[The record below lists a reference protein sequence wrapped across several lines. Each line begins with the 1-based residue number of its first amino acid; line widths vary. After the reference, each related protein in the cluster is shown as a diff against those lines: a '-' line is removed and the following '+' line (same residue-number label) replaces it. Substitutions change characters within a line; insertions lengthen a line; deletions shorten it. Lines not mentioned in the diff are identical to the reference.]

1 MQIFTWHDVERK
13 IEESIWPESWNRV
26 DVYNDEIVINICT
39 DLHNL
44 NEDKDILKRL
54 FGKLY
59 DGESIE
65 IEFDQTK
72 MYITYEEGDQ
82 TDRFRKTG
90 SPLFKDIVL
99 KNKIETT
106 VPKLP
111 GAPIVAFHSYK
122 GGVGRTLSLIAL
134 AKGISERYGD
144 KKKLLI
150 MDSDLEAPGLT
161 WIINGSQENAPIS
174 YLDIL
179 SLMHFHNINSEL
191 VEKIA
196 SLVKKSNIII
206 ETEKLETEHFFLPV
220 YREKEQLLDI
230 FSSPEKIIAGQKN
243 KYIIAEFISMIAM
256 ALGADMVLTDLRAGV
271 TEFSAPFLFDMRVQK
286 FFVTSTSMQSIKGTQ
301 MLLKQIHKRMPGS
314 LLESKVLLTMIPQE
328 MEENTIRQIED
339 ELLETMESEISSKGS
354 TLLRGDYLIRVR
366 FDSPFISIGNFY
378 QICTV
383 LKGKKLLEIMEET
396 AENLFEDENESEEDI
411 LPLQEVKHTLQ
422 CLNDIASK
430 EITAEGT
437 ERMNMLSTTSIREIV
452 KDYQDDI
459 PQIVILG
466 AKGSGKTYLYK
477 QMLASKTW
485 RGFEKA
491 VKKENCEESKETLI
505 LPFLSTVNIKY
516 IQGLAEQCVE
526 NVNTVFEE
534 KFTDCQILNKNY
546 NEILSFM
553 EQKHSLNE
561 WMQKWTALIA
571 QMAGSRFS
579 NLAEMDNYLKDK
591 EKKLVFVAD
600 GLEDLFM
607 DAQIQKNEN
616 WKYAFKS
623 LSQNVVNE
631 MRNLKYGN
639 IGIVIFARKDMAAEA
654 IEVNFEQFKN
664 QYSRYELNWTPTEAL
679 RLAVWIAAQA
689 NPRFQE
695 NIDIHKAS
703 RMALEERLELL
714 WGKKLGKRNSK
725 EAFASRWIIAALSDF
740 NGQLQA
746 RDIVRFLKFST
757 MNMPESKSGYLDRFI
772 LPLEVRNAIPDCS
785 REKLIEIKAEMKSTY
800 QILEK
805 FMNMPDEEKR
815 LPLSLDKISLTG
827 EEIAKLENQ
836 GYLISSDKKYYLP
849 EIIRTSFGFKYAKGA
864 RPKVLSLLAG

>member
-1 MQIFTWHDVERK
+1 
-13 IEESIWPESWNRV
+13 
-26 DVYNDEIVINICT
+26 
-39 DLHNL
+39 
-44 NEDKDILKRL
+44 
-54 FGKLY
+54 
-59 DGESIE
+59 
-65 IEFDQTK
+65 
-72 MYITYEEGDQ
+72 
-82 TDRFRKTG
+82 
-90 SPLFKDIVL
+90 
-99 KNKIETT
+99 
-106 VPKLP
+106 
-111 GAPIVAFHSYK
+111 
-122 GGVGRTLSLIAL
+122 
-134 AKGISERYGD
+134 
-144 KKKLLI
+144 
-150 MDSDLEAPGLT
+150 
-161 WIINGSQENAPIS
+161 
-174 YLDIL
+174 
-179 SLMHFHNINSEL
+179 MHFHDINADL
-191 VEKIA
+191 AEKIA
-196 SLVKKSNIII
+196 GVVKKSGLTI
-206 ETEKLETEHFFLPV
+206 ETEKLVTEHFFLPV

-243 KYIIAEFISMIAM
+243 KYIIADFISMIAR
-256 ALGADMVLTDLRAGV
+256 ALGADMVLADLRAGV

-301 MLLKQIHKRMPGS
+301 MLLKEIHQKMQGS
-314 LLESKVLLTMIPQE
+314 LLNSKVLLTMIPQE
-328 MEENTIRQIED
+328 MEENTITQIED
-339 ELLETMESEISSKGS
+339 ELLETMETEISSKNS

-366 FDSPFISIGNFY
+366 FDSPFISLGNFD
-378 QICTV
+378 QICTM
-383 LKGKKLLEIMEET
+383 LKGKKLQEIMEET
-396 AENLFEDENESEEDI
+396 AENLFVNENGSEEDI

-422 CLNDIASK
+422 CLNEIASR

-437 ERMNMLSTTSIREIV
+437 ERMNMLSTASIREIV

-485 RGFEKA
+485 RGFAEA
-491 VKKENCEESKETLI
+491 VIKENVEENKETLI

-516 IQGLAEQCVE
+516 IQGLAEECVK

-534 KFTDCQILNKNY
+534 KLADRQILNNNY
-546 NEILSFM
+546 NEILSFI
-553 EQKHSLNE
+553 EQTHSLTE
-561 WMQKWTALIA
+561 WTQKWTELITL
-571 QMAGSRFS
+571 MAGGRFS
-579 NLAEMDNYLKDK
+579 NLTELDGYLEGK

-623 LSQNVVNE
+623 LCQNVVNE

-639 IGIVIFARKDMAAEA
+639 IGIVIFARRDMASEA

-664 QYSRYELNWTPTEAL
+664 QYSRYELNWTPAEAL

-689 NPRFQE
+689 NARFQE
-695 NIDIHKAS
+695 NIDIQKAS
-703 RMALEERLELL
+703 RAALEERLELL
-714 WGKKLGKRNSK
+714 WGKKMGKRNSK

-757 MNMPESKSGYLDRFI
+757 MNLPESKSGYLDRFI
-772 LPLEVRNAIPDCS
+772 LPSEVRNAIPDCS
-785 REKLIEIKAEMKSTY
+785 REKLTEIKAEMRSTY

-805 FMNMPDEEKR
+805 FMNMPEEEKR

-864 RPKVLSLLAG
+864 RPKVLSLLAD